1 MGDSIQENN
10 RRTTERD
17 PVKLSVHDLSPDS
30 ACCEACGRPFDPIEY
45 VTALRGDS
53 STTQSGDS
61 LVTSTYYRDFTRHVG
76 GYCRVCAANQRLKTS
91 LIVLASGIVVMV
103 AGILLVTSLKS
114 AGALFV
120 LVVIGGIAMIGGL
133 GSCAAALSL
142 RKGSKDIT
150 DAVLYNYFLRRLSK
164 DGLKQ
169 PELTYFSKEE
179 AKSLIHMPGRSIL

>member
-61 LVTSTYYRDFTRHVG
+61 LVTSTYYRDFTRPRRRLLPRLRGKPATENQPDRPGLRNRRDGGGHPAGHFPEVG
-76 GYCRVCAANQRLKTS
+76 R
-91 LIVLASGIVVMV
+91 
-103 AGILLVTSLKS
+103 
-114 AGALFV
+114 GAVV